1 MSETVAVSRT
11 AHTFGERFEAL
22 LRQNHETS
30 AAAAAKLGVSVA
42 IVAKW
47 RLGRV
52 IPSGE
57 YLVKIANAYQV
68 SIDYLLDIA
77 DKPYQETSE
86 DEVSEYTGLKVDAIE
101 VLHRIFSSSKN
112 DDIAVLYNFFSAEN
126 IDCIFELLG
135 RINKSSVRVR
145 NILAKK
151 DTLDENSKYRVR
163 PRLNLEKRAF
173 ENRICEML
181 AYIGDIIVEVT
192 ESEKFSPQIRIEP
205 KEGFTPYASET
216 AMQMIENQEMDE
228 NGNFPPFYY

>member
-47 RLGRV
+47 RLGKV

-86 DEVSEYTGLKVDAIE
+86 
-101 VLHRIFSSSKN
+101 
-112 DDIAVLYNFFSAEN
+112 
-126 IDCIFELLG
+126 
-135 RINKSSVRVR
+135 
-145 NILAKK
+145 
-151 DTLDENSKYRVR
+151 
-163 PRLNLEKRAF
+163 
-173 ENRICEML
+173 
-181 AYIGDIIVEVT
+181 
-192 ESEKFSPQIRIEP
+192 
-205 KEGFTPYASET
+205 
-216 AMQMIENQEMDE
+216 
-228 NGNFPPFYY
+228 

>member
-47 RLGRV
+47 RLGKV

-86 DEVSEYTGLKVDAIE
+86 EEVSEYTGLKADAIE
-101 VLHRIFSSSKN
+101 VLHRICSSSKS
-112 DDIAVLYNFFSAEN
+112 DDIAVLYNFFSSEN

-135 RINKSSVRVR
+135 RINESSVRVR
-145 NILAKK
+145 TILAKK
-151 DTLDENSKYRVR
+151 DALGDDSKYRVT
-163 PRLNLEKRAF
+163 PRLKLEKRIL

-181 AYIGDIIVEVT
+181 VYIGDIIIEVT
-192 ESEKFSPQIRIEP
+192 KSEQFSPQIRIEP
-205 KEGFTPYASET
+205 KDPLSPYTSEAT
-216 AMQMIENQEMDE
+216 MQMIENQKMDE